1 MGKYLTIIFLFLCL
15 TCMGQDVS
23 KSKLIQK
30 NCSHWDRYLGQ
41 MPRTP
46 STCPHDYKGVMC
58 RKEFRI
64 E

>member
-30 NCSHWDRYLGQ
+30 NDTLFLESNGEKYVVDKNTW
-41 MPRTP
+41 
-46 STCPHDYKGVMC
+46 
-58 RKEFRI
+58 
-64 E
+64 